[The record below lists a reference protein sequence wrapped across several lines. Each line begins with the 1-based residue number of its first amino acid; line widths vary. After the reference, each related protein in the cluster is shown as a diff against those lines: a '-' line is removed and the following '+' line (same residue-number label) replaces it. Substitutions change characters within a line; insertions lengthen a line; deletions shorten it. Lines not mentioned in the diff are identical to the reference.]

1 MWSCEKNLISR
12 FFTLAVSSTAF
23 AGSEHKVTK
32 TKVTAVKNLI
42 IMAQLR
48 KFDKIICSEMIH

>member
-1 MWSCEKNLISR
+1 MLIGRDVVMRKKNLISR

-32 TKVTAVKNLI
+32 NKVTAVK
-42 IMAQLR
+42 
-48 KFDKIICSEMIH
+48 